1 LPEGW
6 PVRLRAED
14 VADLARGAAFLG
26 TGGGGDPYIGRLMA
40 ERALARAGG
49 VELVP
54 LSELTDTS
62 FLAAVGNMGAPTILI
77 ERLMNGR
84 EPVDAVRRL
93 EAHLGRRF
101 DAIIPFEAG
110 GVNSLMPLLIGA
122 ETGLPVV
129 DADGMGRAFPEMQM
143 ETFSVYGVRGT
154 PAALADDHGNSVVIE
169 AHSDAMAE
177 WIARGVAIRMGGRA
191 SVANYPMSGA
201 EAKRV
206 AVPDTMSLAS
216 RIGRT
221 IREARAARRDPFA
234 DLTAFFAGTHY
245 RHARILFRG
254 KLIDVDRRTEQGFA
268 IGRVRFAA
276 SDSEDAME
284 IVFRNENLIARVNGR
299 VQAIVPDL
307 ICVLDADAAEPITT
321 ERLRYD
327 QRVVIMAVGVPEI
340 MRSEAALAV
349 FGPAAFGLNEPFVPL
364 DQLASDCPPARGG

>member
-26 TGGGGDPYIGRLMA
+26 TGGGGDPYIGRLTA
-40 ERALARAGG
+40 ESALARAGG

-54 LSELTDTS
+54 LTALADSS

-110 GVNSLMPLLIGA
+110 GVNSLMPLLISA
-122 ETGLPVV
+122 ETRLPVV

-154 PAALADDHGNSVVIE
+154 PAALADDRGNSVVIE

-177 WIARGVAIRMGGRA
+177 WIARGIAIRMGGRA

-216 RIGRT
+216 RIGRA

-234 DLTAFFAGTHY
+234 DLAAFFPGTHY
-245 RHARILFRG
+245 RHARVLFRG

-276 SDSEDAME
+276 SDSEDTME

-321 ERLRYD
+321 ERLRYG
-327 QRVVIMAVGVPEI
+327 QRVVVMAVGVPQM

-349 FGPAAFGLNEPFVPL
+349 FGPAAFGLNETFVPL
-364 DQLASDCPPARGG
+364 EKLSPTTGA